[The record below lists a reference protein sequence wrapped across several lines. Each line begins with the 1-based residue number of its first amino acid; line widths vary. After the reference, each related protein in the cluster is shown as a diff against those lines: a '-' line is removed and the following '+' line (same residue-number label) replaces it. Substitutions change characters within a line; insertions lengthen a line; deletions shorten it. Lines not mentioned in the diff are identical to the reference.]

1 MNRKKVKLTGKE
13 KSELFGEGVVTVI
26 LLLLLNLSLLILLNL
41 AILNNQNLI
50 NGIWIIKQSISFGE
64 DFHIY
69 SWQNIFVGF
78 MGVADLIVLYWR
90 LIRRYHQMQ
99 MRHVISEL
107 HYIAE
112 GNFNH
117 RINFYV
123 KTDLQ
128 KVIDSINSLVDSTV
142 EAMREERQIEQSKD
156 DLVTNVSHDIRT
168 PLTSIIGYLGL
179 LRSGTVDSTEDAK
192 KYIAIAYLKAN
203 QMKSLADDLYEYTTV
218 RQSQTT
224 MNIAPLHINS
234 MLEQIAASFEL
245 EAEKKNIHINVVTSE
260 QEVTIEADA
269 EKLGRVFN
277 NLVSNA
283 LKYGNGAK
291 NINLIT
297 FEQGADKIIIR
308 VENDGEPIP
317 TDSLNKIF
325 ERFYRVETSRSVET
339 GGTGLGL
346 AITQSII
353 ELHHGKISVQSDDAL
368 TAFIIELPIKQE
380 DWEK

>member
-1 MNRKKVKLTGKE
+1 M
-13 KSELFGEGVVTVI
+13 
-26 LLLLLNLSLLILLNL
+26 
-41 AILNNQNLI
+41 
-50 NGIWIIKQSISFGE
+50 
-64 DFHIY
+64 
-69 SWQNIFVGF
+69 
-78 MGVADLIVLYWR
+78 
-90 LIRRYHQMQ
+90 
-99 MRHVISEL
+99 
-107 HYIAE
+107 
-112 GNFNH
+112 
-117 RINFYV
+117 
-123 KTDLQ
+123 
-128 KVIDSINSLVDSTV
+128 IDSINSLVDSTV

-192 KYIAIAYLKAN
+192 KYIDIAYLKAN